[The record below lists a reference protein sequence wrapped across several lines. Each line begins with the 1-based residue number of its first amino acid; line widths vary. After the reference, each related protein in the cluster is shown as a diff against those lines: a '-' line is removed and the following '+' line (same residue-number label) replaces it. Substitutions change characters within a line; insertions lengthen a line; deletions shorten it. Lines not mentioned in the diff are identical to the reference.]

1 MTLPTR
7 PPARPRGRPARSAVL
22 GVVALLLVLSACPR
36 QAPRLAPLAPGAV
49 IVAFGD
55 SLTRGTGAGPG
66 ESYPSVLEGIIGR
79 TVVNAGVPGET
90 TAEGLRRLPRVL
102 AEHRPALVILCEG
115 GNDFLRG
122 VDRAVVARNLR
133 AMLGA
138 IRASG
143 AQAVLVAVPRPG
155 LLVPVPDLF
164 EDLAADAGI
173 PCDTA
178 TLRRVLTSPALKS
191 DPIHPNAAG
200 YRTIAESLARLLRT
214 AGAVP

>member
-1 MTLPTR
+1 MRARIP
-7 PPARPRGRPARSAVL
+7 PPARSRCLCPGAALL
-22 GVVALLLVLSACPR
+22 GALALLLVLAACSR
-36 QAPRLAPLAPGAV
+36 QAPRLEPVGPDGV

-66 ESYPSVLEGIIGR
+66 QSYPAVLEGLIGR

-90 TAEGLRRLPRVL
+90 TAGGLRRLPRVL

-122 VDRAVVARNLR
+122 VDRAEVARNLG
-133 AMLGA
+133 AMLDA
-138 IRASG
+138 VRAAG
-143 AQAVLVAVPRPG
+143 AQAVLLAVPRPG

-164 EDLAADAGI
+164 EDLAADRGV
-173 PCDTA
+173 PCDTD
-178 TLRRVLTSPALKS
+178 TLREVLTSPGLKS

-200 YRTIAESLARLLRT
+200 YRRIAEALARLLRT

>member
-1 MTLPTR
+1 MTPPTR
-7 PPARPRGRPARSAVL
+7 APSRSGRRPARWAVL
-22 GVVALLLVLSACPR
+22 GALALLLSLLACSREP
-36 QAPRLAPLAPGAV
+36 PRLAPLDPGAV

-55 SLTRGTGAGPG
+55 SLTRGNGAGPA
-66 ESYPSVLEGIIGR
+66 ESYPAVLERLVGR

-122 VDRAVVARNLR
+122 ADRAGVARNLR
-133 AMLGA
+133 AMLEA

-155 LLVPVPDLF
+155 LMVPVPDLF
-164 EDLAADAGI
+164 ENLAGDLGI

-178 TLRRVLTSPALKS
+178 TLRQVLTNPALKS

-200 YRTIAESLARLLRT
+200 YRKIAESLARLLRT